1 MSNRTY
7 QGPPIDMT
15 YNHLSE
21 RNGKT
26 VGGTTDDDKGEIKTD
41 SWPESAPPKDELN
54 EDQIAVVEAVAD
66 PTREWESM
74 AELGRKVVP
83 DKSYN
88 YAACFLRKRWPEGRI
103 KVIQDSSGTDE
114 EYTCG
119 RCGKTFNQKTSL
131 TAHKGSCHS
140 RAGRGKS
147 AEEIEKMRR
156 ALLDGIT
163 TSELSDKFNVSK
175 KQVRRLAKGDYDY
188 IPEDDIGLPPLV
200 SPGPGQNPQYSLPDG
215 YEDTDTATQ
224 AELTDDVSSSDESL
238 QSIRGI
244 GPHREEKLKDA
255 GYTTIA
261 DIREASAKEL
271 CDVARFNE
279 RYAKA
284 IKADVEGEMG
294 DWFTVDSG
302 TSPTVTADSEPE
314 EAVPEPEPQPEPEPI
329 TSDSDTTDKR
339 SNRLRTVALAILA
352 FIFGWAI
359 NK

>member
-1 MSNRTY
+1 
-7 QGPPIDMT
+7 MT

-21 RNGKT
+21 RDGKT
-26 VGGTTDDDKGEIKTD
+26 VSGTTDDDKGEIKTD
-41 SWPESAPPKDELN
+41 SWPESAPPKEELN

-66 PTREWESM
+66 PTREWDSM
-74 AELGRKVVP
+74 AELGREVVP

-88 YAACFLRKRWPEGRI
+88 YAACFLRKRWPEGRT
-103 KVIQDSSGTDE
+103 KVIQDSSSDTGE

-140 RAGRGKS
+140 HASRGKS
-147 AEEIEKMRR
+147 AEEIEKMRQG
-156 ALLDGIT
+156 LLDGIT
-163 TSELSDKFNVSK
+163 TSELSGKFNISK
-175 KQVRRLAKGDYDY
+175 KQVRRLAKGEYDY

-215 YEDTDTATQ
+215 YEDTGTATQ
-224 AELTDDVSSSDESL
+224 AELTDGVSDESL

-244 GPHREEKLKDA
+244 GPHREEKLKEA
-255 GYTTIA
+255 GYTTVD
-261 DIREASAKEL
+261 DIREASVKGL

-294 DWFTVDSG
+294 DWFTVHSG
-302 TSPTVTADSEPE
+302 TDQTVTAESKAEE
-314 EAVPEPEPQPEPEPI
+314 EAEVESEPEPEPTPI
-329 TSDSDTTDKR
+329 TSDTDTTAKSD
-339 SNRLRTVALAILA
+339 NQLQTLVVAVLA
-352 FIFGWAI
+352 FLFGWAI
-359 NK
+359 NR